1 MLARRV
7 MTVSA
12 CARSRRRGAAAVEF
26 ATFLPILVAMMAGL
40 WEVGR
45 MTEVSVVMWNSAR
58 EAARDA
64 SLGEDNLQAVTS
76 NLLTYLQG
84 AEPTAFGSG
93 HSTSIIAPV
102 VTLPANTQGYTCW
115 DNTTNKELFTM
126 TFTDLTQTGVTDPT
140 TMSQLDL
147 YQIGVQVPYKSI
159 SISPLAQITGAS
171 RLSVTVTWASLV
183 DSPFQIPPSLPAN

>member
-1 MLARRV
+1 MLASRV
-7 MTVSA
+7 VTVSA
-12 CARSRRRGAAAVEF
+12 YARAHRRGVAAVEL
-26 ATFLPILVAMMAGL
+26 AVSLPVMVMMMAGL

-64 SLGEDNLQAVTS
+64 SLGEDNLQTVTS
-76 NLLTYLQG
+76 NLLAYLQG

-93 HSTSIIAPV
+93 HQTSIIAPV

-115 DNTTNKELFTM
+115 DNTTNRELFTM
-126 TFTDLTQTGVTDPT
+126 TFTDLTQPGVTDPT

-147 YQIGVQVPYKSI
+147 YQIGVQVPYRSI
-159 SISPLAQITGAS
+159 SISPLAQITGGS
-171 RLSVTVTWASLV
+171 RLSVTVTWASMI